1 MLLHLLF
8 GKSVGGSFSG
18 DGRLGVSLGGKTIDD
33 LVDEEGD
40 GVRFVVTERVGGD
53 EGLAFF
59 IAR

>member
-18 DGRLGVSLGGKTIDD
+18 DGGLGVSLGGKTIDD
-33 LVDEEGD
+33 LVDEGD
-40 GVRFVVTERVGGD
+40 GVRFVEIERVGGD
-53 EGLAFF
+53 EGLAFL